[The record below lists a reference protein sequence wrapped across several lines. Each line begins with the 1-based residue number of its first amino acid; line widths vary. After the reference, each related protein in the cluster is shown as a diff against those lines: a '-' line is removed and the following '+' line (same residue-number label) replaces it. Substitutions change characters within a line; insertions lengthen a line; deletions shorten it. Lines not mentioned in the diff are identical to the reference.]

1 MMIPA
6 EYDEIRPYTATEVP
20 QICNELIADP
30 EFQAIIKYVFK
41 DIPFEYIAAQM
52 CNAKDNLEFQ
62 KAVIYPFMKT
72 VLQKLSSGLTV
83 SIENKESMGN
93 SLCISNHRDIIM
105 DSAILDLV
113 FVEAIDNT
121 ERL

>member
-1 MMIPA
+1 MINMMIPA

-52 CNAKDNLEFQ
+52 CNAKDNLELQ
-62 KAVIYPFMKT
+62 KAVIYPLIK
-72 VLQKLSSGLTV
+72 VLILYTAITRRVRLMQLKVYTFLQEEGPFARPTTA
-83 SIENKESMGN
+83 
-93 SLCISNHRDIIM
+93 SL
-105 DSAILDLV
+105 
-113 FVEAIDNT
+113 
-121 ERL
+121 